1 MNGVKAAERK
11 NIGKFIAS
19 LVFLSKSQFL
29 PTLRDIENE
38 DVKKLARR
46 LKGKSEKETFTNIL
60 EWQDRNVKY
69 WAERGILEAQWLFLA
84 ILIIILYFIVFSPIL
99 ILLHYYLVS
108 TKLLSASTSQILV
121 LTVFLAFLIWLL
133 LQNAL
138 IKIMYVLLFSY
149 PIYQLEKIYLLSS
162 VKNSIV
168 PNVVLFLASL
178 NGVLFGAAILSLAYL
193 VMSYN
198 PIFRGIPLKA
208 RILKILRIMNDTFQF
223 SLPVAKVLDYH
234 MAICKDYAKFT
245 ATLLFILY
253 PNAEVYFI
261 TIPRHVAASV
271 KINGKYYVLD
281 QKLPILTMNGWLRRW
296 NRKSADVYVARLISN
311 SGKIIDIEF
320 RKNGKVLISDY
331 PEKPVNTEKL
341 TKEIVKMLKINQI
354 SQKEKPDFETPLKN
368 YATYYEDDE
377 IVIHSL
383 ARAIK
388 SKLESWLCS
397 NIGKVSKVE
406 ISQNGKDLIVKV
418 YIDEI
423 KQIKNV

>member
-121 LTVFLAFLIWLL
+121 LTVFSAFLIWLL

-149 PIYQLEKIYLLSS
+149 PI
-162 VKNSIV
+162 
-168 PNVVLFLASL
+168 
-178 NGVLFGAAILSLAYL
+178 
-193 VMSYN
+193 
-198 PIFRGIPLKA
+198 
-208 RILKILRIMNDTFQF
+208 
-223 SLPVAKVLDYH
+223 
-234 MAICKDYAKFT
+234 
-245 ATLLFILY
+245 
-253 PNAEVYFI
+253 
-261 TIPRHVAASV
+261 
-271 KINGKYYVLD
+271 
-281 QKLPILTMNGWLRRW
+281 
-296 NRKSADVYVARLISN
+296 
-311 SGKIIDIEF
+311 
-320 RKNGKVLISDY
+320 
-331 PEKPVNTEKL
+331 
-341 TKEIVKMLKINQI
+341 
-354 SQKEKPDFETPLKN
+354 
-368 YATYYEDDE
+368 
-377 IVIHSL
+377 
-383 ARAIK
+383 
-388 SKLESWLCS
+388 
-397 NIGKVSKVE
+397 
-406 ISQNGKDLIVKV
+406 
-418 YIDEI
+418 
-423 KQIKNV
+423 